1 MSKKVVVYT
10 STTCPHCTTA
20 KEYLQSKGVEFE
32 EKNVQSDV
40 AARKELMEKG
50 IMAVPVIK
58 VDEEMVVGVDKEKL
72 DSLLG

>member
-1 MSKKVVVYT
+1 MSKKVIVYT

-20 KEYLQSKGVEFE
+20 KEYLSSKGVDFE

-58 VDEEMVVGVDKEKL
+58 VDEEMVVGVDTEKL
-72 DSLLG
+72 DELLG